1 LRLGTP
7 ERLELDY
14 FKVNREGWRFIAIF
28 AVVTLLLFW
37 LWEPLGWLGVLA
49 TVWCVFFFRDPDRVT
64 PIRDGIVVAPAD
76 GIVVQVTD
84 APPPPELDMGDAPL
98 PRISIFLNVFDV
110 HVNRMPC
117 DGRIVRTHYR
127 PGKFVNAALDK
138 ASVDNERM
146 ALRVEPDFQK
156 PDFQTGQGDMAVV
169 QIAGLVARR
178 IILWS
183 NQGDQLLAGQRFGM
197 IRFGSRTDL
206 YLPPGTSPLVI
217 PGQRMIGGETVVAD
231 LASSEAPRAG
241 VSR

>member
-1 LRLGTP
+1 
-7 ERLELDY
+7 
-14 FKVNREGWRFIAIF
+14 
-28 AVVTLLLFW
+28 
-37 LWEPLGWLGVLA
+37 
-49 TVWCVFFFRDPDRVT
+49 
-64 PIRDGIVVAPAD
+64 
-76 GIVVQVTD
+76 
-84 APPPPELDMGDAPL
+84 
-98 PRISIFLNVFDV
+98 
-110 HVNRMPC
+110 VNRMPC
-117 DGRIVRTHYR
+117 DGRIVKTHYR

-146 ALRVEPDFQK
+146 ALRVETDYE
-156 PDFQTGQGDMAVV
+156 TGRGDMAVV

-178 IILWS
+178 ILLWS

-231 LASSEAPRAG
+231 LTSTEAQRSG

>member
-1 LRLGTP
+1 MRLGTP

-14 FKVNREGWRFIAIF
+14 FKLNPEGWRFVAIF
-28 AVVTLLLFW
+28 AVITVILFW
-37 LWEPLGWLGVLA
+37 LWQPLGWLGVLA
-49 TVWCVFFFRDPDRVT
+49 TVWCVFFFRDPDRMT

-76 GIVVQVTD
+76 GIVVQVGE
-84 APPPPELDMGDAPL
+84 APPPPELEMGDTPL
-98 PRISIFLNVFDV
+98 PKISIFLNVFDV

-117 DGRIVRTHYR
+117 DGRIVKTHYR

-146 ALRVEPDFQK
+146 ALRVTPDFE
-156 PDFQTGQGDMAVV
+156 TGRGDMAVV

-178 IILWS
+178 ILLWS
-183 NQGDQLLAGQRFGM
+183 NQGDELLAGQRFGM

-206 YLPPGTSPLVI
+206 YLPPGTAPLVI

-231 LASSEAPRAG
+231 LTSTEPARAG
-241 VSR
+241 VCR

>member
-28 AVVTLLLFW
+28 AVITLVLFW
-37 LWEPLGWLGVLA
+37 LWQPLGWIGVIA
-49 TVWCVFFFRDPDRVT
+49 TIWCVFFFRDPDRVT

-117 DGRIVRTHYR
+117 DGRIVKTHYR

-146 ALRVEPDFQK
+146 ALRVETDYE
-156 PDFQTGQGDMAVV
+156 TGRGDMAVV

-178 IILWS
+178 ILLWS

-217 PGQRMIGGETVVAD
+217 PGQRLIGGETVVAD
-231 LASSEAPRAG
+231 LTSTEAQRSG

>member
-1 LRLGTP
+1 M
-7 ERLELDY
+7 
-14 FKVNREGWRFIAIF
+14 NREGWRFVAIF
-28 AVVTLLLFW
+28 AVITVILFW
-37 LWEPLGWLGVLA
+37 VWAPLGWLGLLGTA
-49 TVWCVFFFRDPDRVT
+49 WCVYFFRDPDRVT
-64 PIRDGIVVAPAD
+64 PVRDGLVVAPAD

-84 APPPPELDMGDAPL
+84 AVPPAELDMGDTPM

-146 ALRVEPDFQK
+146 ALRVRPDAADVD
-156 PDFQTGQGDMAVV
+156 PGVGDPGVGDPGIPVPGDMAVV

-178 IILWS
+178 IVLWS
-183 NQGDQLLAGQRFGM
+183 REGDQLLAGQRFGM

-206 YLPPGTSPLVI
+206 YLPPGIAPLVM
-217 PGQRMIGGETVVAD
+217 PGQRTIGGETVVAD
-231 LASSEAPRAG
+231 LASREPQRVG
-241 VSR
+241 VAR